1 MDQKA
6 AILNDPGMRS
16 IYINPDT
23 NDTWKEGDTYTRLNF
38 ANTLERIAKLGSE
51 ASPCPIILILSQILS
66 NVLSS
71 YTIEGL
77 RAVHKQGRLKICNFD
92 LLPTLVKLWYSRCF
106 SPFSWF
112 YLDFSPRIN
121 YPKFVQISS
130 QFDEDQID
138 LK

>member
-51 ASPCPIILILSQILS
+51 ASPYPIILILSQILS
-66 NVLSS
+66 NVLSNH
-71 YTIEGL
+71 I
-77 RAVHKQGRLKICNFD
+77 LKD
-92 LLPTLVKLWYSRCF
+92 
-106 SPFSWF
+106 
-112 YLDFSPRIN
+112 
-121 YPKFVQISS
+121 
-130 QFDEDQID
+130 
-138 LK
+138 

>member
-51 ASPCPIILILSQILS
+51 ASPCSTNLILSKFIQNIIQLYLEELKGCPKTRWS
-66 NVLSS
+66 QNLQFRPPRNPCCCFACLLL
-71 YTIEGL
+71 GL
-77 RAVHKQGRLKICNFD
+77 CV
-92 LLPTLVKLWYSRCF
+92 
-106 SPFSWF
+106 
-112 YLDFSPRIN
+112 
-121 YPKFVQISS
+121 
-130 QFDEDQID
+130 
-138 LK
+138 

>member
-51 ASPCPIILILSQILS
+51 ASSCPTILLFIPNFIHSFIQLHF
-66 NVLSS
+66 
-71 YTIEGL
+71 EGL
-77 RAVHKQGRLKICNFD
+77 RAFHKQSRLKTCNFD
-92 LLPTLVKLWYSRCF
+92 LLPTLVKL
-106 SPFSWF
+106 
-112 YLDFSPRIN
+112 
-121 YPKFVQISS
+121 
-130 QFDEDQID
+130 
-138 LK
+138 

>member
-51 ASPCPIILILSQILS
+51 ASPYPITLILSQILS
-66 NVLSS
+66 NVLSN
-71 YTIEGL
+71 YI
-77 RAVHKQGRLKICNFD
+77 LKD
-92 LLPTLVKLWYSRCF
+92 
-106 SPFSWF
+106 
-112 YLDFSPRIN
+112 
-121 YPKFVQISS
+121 
-130 QFDEDQID
+130 
-138 LK
+138 

>member
-51 ASPCPIILILSQILS
+51 ASPCSIILILSQILS
-66 NVLSS
+66 NVLSN
-71 YTIEGL
+71 YTWMIKG
-77 RAVHKQGRLKICNFD
+77 C
-92 LLPTLVKLWYSRCF
+92 P
-106 SPFSWF
+106 
-112 YLDFSPRIN
+112 
-121 YPKFVQISS
+121 
-130 QFDEDQID
+130 
-138 LK
+138 

>member
-51 ASPCPIILILSQILS
+51 ACPCPIILILSQILS
-66 NVLSS
+66 NVLPN
-71 YTIEGL
+71 YI
-77 RAVHKQGRLKICNFD
+77 LKD
-92 LLPTLVKLWYSRCF
+92 
-106 SPFSWF
+106 
-112 YLDFSPRIN
+112 
-121 YPKFVQISS
+121 
-130 QFDEDQID
+130 
-138 LK
+138 

>member
-51 ASPCPIILILSQILS
+51 ASPCSTNLILSKFIQNIIKLY
-66 NVLSS
+66 L
-71 YTIEGL
+71 EEF
-77 RAVHKQGRLKICNFD
+77 RAVQKQDRLKTCNFD
-92 LLPTLVKLWYSRCF
+92 LSSQTLVVVLLACF
-106 SPFSWF
+106 WVCVCFRGPST
-112 YLDFSPRIN
+112 YAHL
-121 YPKFVQISS
+121 
-130 QFDEDQID
+130 
-138 LK
+138 

>member
-51 ASPCPIILILSQILS
+51 ASPCPITLILSQILS
-66 NVLSS
+66 NVLSN
-71 YTIEGL
+71 Y
-77 RAVHKQGRLKICNFD
+77 VLKD
-92 LLPTLVKLWYSRCF
+92 
-106 SPFSWF
+106 
-112 YLDFSPRIN
+112 
-121 YPKFVQISS
+121 
-130 QFDEDQID
+130 
-138 LK
+138 